1 MSTPTPDP
9 ASSPLLQDPTA
20 PALVLSAT
28 PPSDPPPPYPSGRRT
43 RQARTGRRRRTVL
56 DSSEHSYLQ
65 APSDEYDGSLGP
77 LSVHCAAAADGQDGA
92 DADATETTPLLSPLA
107 GAGPVRRRR
116 TLSLT
121 STLRSSASFAPS
133 FAQTVFSAFHPE
145 RDSDIDPDCREEDG
159 AGAGVG
165 GVGGGGEELEPEL
178 ESPLGR
184 EYDPQQRAFA
194 AELSG
199 YAQRTAQ
206 RHQQQQQQQQLS
218 FGARW
223 RRYFRPLGRRAYYAA
238 LFHLVV
244 VNFPYA
250 LVSWVFLFVFT
261 LVGTCTLMAL
271 PLGAVLC
278 FVDLLGARVLA
289 RGELALQTRYHAP
302 LAHALPWPPL
312 PIFTRTRAP
321 TAAQL
326 EAGAGAG
333 PAGVDVPVRVPVPV
347 PEGSFYRNAYALFTD
362 ATSYQALFYF
372 LVLKPGVTVLM
383 FLLFVGLVP
392 LAAVLVVPLPA
403 VLRLARRMGI
413 WQANV
418 AVEGLYFAAR

>member
-1 MSTPTPDP
+1 MSTTTPDP

-20 PALVLSAT
+20 PELVLSAT

-56 DSSEHSYLQ
+56 DASEHSVSHLQ
-65 APSDEYDGSLGP
+65 APSPSDEYDGAPPGGP
-77 LSVHCAAAADGQDGA
+77 PGTHCATDAQD
-92 DADATETTPLLSPLA
+92 DADATETTPLLSPLAGAGAGA

-145 RDSDIDPDCREEDG
+145 RDEDVDPDCREDDG
-159 AGAGVG
+159 AGAGG
-165 GVGGGGEELEPEL
+165 SEGGGEEEL
-178 ESPLGR
+178 ESPVGR

-199 YAQRTAQ
+199 YAHRTAQ
-206 RHQQQQQQQQLS
+206 RHQQQQQLS

-271 PLGAVLC
+271 PLGAILC
-278 FVDLLGARVLA
+278 FVDLLGARLLA
-289 RGELALQTRYHAP
+289 RGELALQTRFHTP
-302 LAHALPWPPL
+302 LAHTLPWPPL

-326 EAGAGAG
+326 EAGVPAGAL
-333 PAGVDVPVRVPVPV
+333 V

-372 LVLKPGVTVLM
+372 LVLKPGIAVLM